1 MIRII
6 PILFILFVLSSCEK
20 YNCFRNFGK
29 PTTIE
34 FPVDSFVEL
43 EINDVFHVYTVHD
56 SINKVE
62 IKAGENIIGQ
72 VQAKVSDNVL
82 SLSFCQQ
89 CRFMNPA
96 STIDIYVHY
105 ISLNTIHIN
114 EPSYLNTL
122 DSLTGDVTVT
132 VPGSMAE
139 TDLKFNCSSLVF
151 YTSWESN
158 GVYKLS
164 GYAGIAH
171 LYAYKGSVIHAD
183 SLTVDNNNVYNYS
196 IGDIYATATK
206 TMNAWMN
213 NYGNIYYHGEPE
225 PVINEQSSKGSL
237 IRY

>member
-6 PILFILFVLSSCEK
+6 PILFVLFILSSCEK
-20 YNCFRNFGK
+20 NNCFRNFGN

-34 FPVDSFVEL
+34 FPVDSFTQL
-43 EINDVFHVYTVHD
+43 DINDVFHVYTVHD
-56 SINKVE
+56 SVNKVE
-62 IKAGENIIGQ
+62 IIAGENIIDQ
-72 VQAKVSDNVL
+72 VQAMVTDNVL

-89 CRFMNPA
+89 CRFMNPS

-105 ISLNTIHIN
+105 ISLNTIHIY

-158 GVYKLS
+158 GVYHLS
-164 GYAGIAH
+164 GKAGTAH

-183 SLTVDNNNVYNYS
+183 SLFVDNNNVYNYS
-196 IGDIYATATK
+196 IGNIYVTAIK
-206 TMNAWMN
+206 SINAWMN

-225 PVINEQSSKGSL
+225 PVINEQTSKGRL